1 MHKSIFI
8 MSIYSLDKR
17 DFIKRSIDSMLAQTI
32 NNIYIY
38 IAVDGIVDK
47 QITSLLSEYQKID
60 NVKIFYFNENKGLA
74 FRLNQLIDIAMKENF
89 HFIARMDADDICRE
103 DRIEKQINYLIKNKN
118 ISIVGSNIIEIDNN
132 ENYICE
138 KKMDTDPFLITK
150 NIIKK
155 CPLNHPSVMFRSSVF
170 ESGLRY
176 NNKLKNTQDYYL
188 WVDAIKGGFNISNI
202 NESLLYFRIDEN
214 FFSRRG
220 LKKAINDVKSRIYA
234 MNKLKK
240 HSIKNYFFI
249 LFLFIFRLSPKFI
262 KIFGYKNFRNI
273 KKL

>member
-1 MHKSIFI
+1 

-138 KKMDTDPFLITK
+138 KKWIQ
-150 NIIKK
+150 I
-155 CPLNHPSVMFRSSVF
+155 
-170 ESGLRY
+170 
-176 NNKLKNTQDYYL
+176 
-188 WVDAIKGGFNISNI
+188 
-202 NESLLYFRIDEN
+202 
-214 FFSRRG
+214 
-220 LKKAINDVKSRIYA
+220 
-234 MNKLKK
+234 
-240 HSIKNYFFI
+240 HS
-249 LFLFIFRLSPKFI
+249 
-262 KIFGYKNFRNI
+262 
-273 KKL
+273 